1 MKAALLEGPKNMRIA
16 DMPEPAVRNG
26 TVLLRVRVCGIC
38 GSDMKFYNYG
48 DRVKK
53 FPQILGHEVAGEVVE
68 IGGEARNFSIGDRIA
83 LRNEV
88 QCGRCPACLKGLE
101 NVCENIED
109 IIGVTIPGGLAEY
122 MLLTEEIIEK
132 GLANK
137 MPEKMKYEEGALAEP
152 LGCVVNGL
160 EFARMGEGKS
170 VLVIG
175 AGPVGCMTINLA
187 RIMGASKIVVVDK
200 NQKRLD
206 MTRAFG
212 SDNSIYSENNGFL
225 EEVLEL
231 TGGRGYDVVMSA
243 CSDNKA
249 HEKAILAAGRGGFV
263 NLFGGVAKGLDDSVS
278 FPNNFIHYRQCSVGG
293 TFSQTRSHHKRALQ
307 YLATGKIKTDKIIT
321 HKFGLDEVEKAI
333 KTVQNQEGLKV
344 MVLP

>member
-1 MKAALLEGPKNMRIA
+1 MKAALLEGPKNIRVA
-16 DMPEPAVRNG
+16 DIPKPAAG
-26 TVLLRVRVCGIC
+26 KGVLLRVRACGIC

-68 IGGEARNFSIGDRIA
+68 VGSGVDSLAVGDRIA

-109 IIGVTIPGGLAEY
+109 VIGVTIPGGLAEY

-137 MPEKMKYEEGALAEP
+137 MPEKMAYEEGALAEP

-160 EFARMGEGKS
+160 EFARMEEGKS

-175 AGPVGCMTINLA
+175 AGPIGCMIINLA
-187 RIMGASKIVVVDK
+187 RIMGASEIVVVDK

-206 MTRAFG
+206 MARPFG
-212 SDNSIYSENNGFL
+212 ADHYVYGENFL
-225 EEVLEL
+225 DDVLGL
-231 TGGRGYDVVMSA
+231 SKGGYDVVMSA
-243 CSDNKA
+243 CSDSKA

-263 NLFGGVAKGLDDSVS
+263 NLFGGIAKGLDDAVS

-293 TFSQTRSHHKRALQ
+293 TFSQTRHHHKRALQ
-307 YLATGKIKTDKIIT
+307 YLAAGKIKAGEIIT
-321 HKFGLDEVEKAI
+321 HKFGLDEAEKAI
-333 KTVQNQEGLKV
+333 KTVQNQECLKV